1 MSLSR
6 MKWED
11 LPMTVRRAVEAHTG
25 PVTAASTTSGGF
37 NSAIAATLHT
47 RSGPVFCK
55 GLPMDHRQIVTQ
67 RREREIN
74 PHVVGL
80 SPRLLWHVEV
90 DGWDLSGFE
99 HINGRHADYR
109 PGSDDLR
116 LIVECLQRLQQVE
129 CPDLPLKQAEQ
140 RLRGYVTEPAEAEM
154 FAGDALLHTDWNC
167 ANLLI
172 KGRAYLVDWAWA
184 TRGAAWLDPAG
195 WLVWLMAEGG
205 HTAAQAEAWAGRIP
219 SWPAAPADA
228 VAAYAKAN
236 ARLWAEIAQGR
247 PDEWT
252 SRTASA
258 AGAWALYR
266 AQQDQA
272 RVGC

>member
-1 MSLSR
+1 MSLPR
-6 MKWED
+6 MNWDD
-11 LPMTVRRAVEAHTG
+11 LPADVRRAVEAHTG
-25 PVTAASTTSGGF
+25 PVTAASTASGGF
-37 NSAIAATLHT
+37 NSAIAATLRT
-47 RSGPVFCK
+47 RSGTVFCK
-55 GLPMDHRQIVTQ
+55 GLPASHRQIVTQ

-99 HINGRHADYR
+99 HIDGRHADYR
-109 PGSDDLR
+109 PDSDDLP
-116 LIVECLQRLQQVE
+116 LIAECLRRLQQVA
-129 CPDLPLKQAEQ
+129 CPDIPLKQADQ
-140 RLRGYVTEPAEAEM
+140 RLSGYVTEPAEAEM
-154 FAGDALLHTDWNC
+154 FAGSSLLHTDWNS

-172 KGRAYLVDWAWA
+172 SDRAYLVDWAWA

-195 WLVWLMAEGG
+195 WLIWLMAEGR
-205 HTAAQAEAWAGRIP
+205 HTATQAEAWAEQIP
-219 SWPAAPADA
+219 SWQAAPADA

-236 ARLWAEIAQGR
+236 ARLWAEIAQASG
-247 PDEWT
+247 DEWT

-266 AQQDQA
+266 AT
-272 RVGC
+272 

>member
-1 MSLSR
+1 MSLPR
-6 MKWED
+6 MHWD
-11 LPMTVRRAVEAHTG
+11 GLPPTVRRAVEAHTG
-25 PVTAASTTSGGF
+25 PVAAASTASGGF
-37 NSAIAATLHT
+37 NSAIAVTLRT

-55 GLPMDHRQIVTQ
+55 GLPVDHRQIVTQ

-74 PHVVGL
+74 PHVVDL
-80 SPRLLWHVEV
+80 SPRLVWHVEV

-99 HINGRHADYR
+99 HIDGADYR
-109 PGSDDLR
+109 PGSDDLP
-116 LIVECLQRLQQVE
+116 LIAECLRRLQQVE

-140 RLRGYVTEPAEAEM
+140 RLRDYVTEPADAEM
-154 FAGDALLHTDWNC
+154 FAGDALLHTDWNS

-184 TRGAAWLDPAG
+184 TGGAAWLDPAG
-195 WLVWLMAEGG
+195 WLVWLMAKGG
-205 HTAAQAEAWAGRIP
+205 HTAAQAEAWAGQIP
-219 SWPAAPADA
+219 SWQAAPADA
-228 VAAYAKAN
+228 VTAYATAN
-236 ARLWAEIAQGR
+236 ARLWTEIAQAR

-266 AQQDQA
+266 AQPDQA
-272 RVGC
+272 RTGH